1 MDKYLPDKPKGDDPM
16 PTKPRER
23 SEATTDEALT
33 SPWTAPTI
41 SDAQLSSVLDT
52 AADGIIITDQ
62 SGVILTFN
70 KACERLFGYSAA
82 EMLGQNVTAIMP
94 PHYAAAHDGYISN
107 YFNTGRR
114 RIIGIG
120 REVKGQHRDGTVI
133 PVHLSIG
140 EAKTTSGIQFIGI
153 LRDLRARNESEQR
166 LAQLQSNLVRMAR
179 VSAIDEM
186 GAALAHELNQPLTAL
201 MLYLQAVE
209 RACAKQSA
217 ENPLPAVVMGI
228 LEKAVRE
235 AERAGSI
242 IQRMRQ
248 FVEKRDPV
256 RRIVDL
262 NPLIDDAVELTLL
275 GSAPGTRIERELSPD
290 LPKLLLDP
298 VQIQQVVVNLV
309 RNGLEAVKTCER
321 QMVTVSTRCTE
332 AGVAMRVEDSG
343 PGIGPEAVAR
353 LFKPFSSSKSQ
364 GLGLGLAISR
374 SIAQN
379 HRGEL
384 TVDPG
389 GDGRGAAFTLHLP
402 LPTEDDEMVEP
413 ETDSANRTTGE

>member
-1 MDKYLPDKPKGDDPM
+1 MERADAAAKGEAPDAAAKG
-16 PTKPRER
+16 
-23 SEATTDEALT
+23 EAPAQRVV
-33 SPWTAPTI
+33 PAI
-41 SDAQLSSVLDT
+41 SDAQLLSVLDT
-52 AADGIIITDQ
+52 AADGIIIIDEH
-62 SGVILTFN
+62 GVVITYN

-82 EMLGQNVTAIMP
+82 EMIGRNVIAIMP
-94 PHYAAAHDGYISN
+94 PDMAHVHDNYINN
-107 YFNTGRR
+107 YLTTGRR
-114 RIIGIG
+114 KIIGIG
-120 REVKGQHRDGTVI
+120 REVKGRHRDGTAI
-133 PVHLSIG
+133 PVHLSVG
-140 EAKTTSGIQFIGI
+140 EAITSAGRQFIGI

-166 LAQLQSNLVRMAR
+166 LNQLQTNLVRMAR

-209 RACAKQSA
+209 RACAKHSA
-217 ENPLPAVVMGI
+217 VNPMPPGVLGI

-256 RRIVDL
+256 RRRVDL
-262 NPLIDDAVELTLL
+262 NPLIEDAIELTLL
-275 GSAPGTRIERELSPD
+275 GSPPGTRIDRALAPD
-290 LPKLLLDP
+290 LPKLLVDP

-309 RNGLEAVKTCER
+309 RNGLEAVKKCDR
-321 QMVTVSTRCTE
+321 QVVTVSTRATDNG
-332 AGVAMRVEDSG
+332 AAMVVEDSG
-343 PGIGPEAVAR
+343 PGIRADAIPE
-353 LFKPFSSSKSQ
+353 LFKPFSSSKSR

-379 HRGEL
+379 HGGEL

-389 GDGRGAAFTLHLP
+389 GGGRGASFTLHLP
-402 LPTEDDEMVEP
+402 LSEDDEQWAAEQLAP
-413 ETDSANRTTGE
+413 ND

>member
-1 MDKYLPDKPKGDDPM
+1 MSIKPMERADAAAKG
-16 PTKPRER
+16 
-23 SEATTDEALT
+23 EAPAQRVV
-33 SPWTAPTI
+33 PAI
-41 SDAQLSSVLDT
+41 SDAQLLSVLDT
-52 AADGIIITDQ
+52 AADGLIIIDEH
-62 SGVILTFN
+62 GVVITYN

-82 EMLGQNVTAIMP
+82 EMIGRNVIAIMP
-94 PHYAAAHDGYISN
+94 PDMAHVHDNYINN
-107 YFNTGRR
+107 YLTTGRR
-114 RIIGIG
+114 KIIGIG
-120 REVKGQHRDGTVI
+120 REVKGRHRDGTAI
-133 PVHLSIG
+133 PVHLSVG
-140 EAKTTSGIQFIGI
+140 EAITSAGRQFIGI

-166 LAQLQSNLVRMAR
+166 LNQLQTNLVRMAR

-209 RACAKQSA
+209 RACAKHSA
-217 ENPLPAVVMGI
+217 VNPMPPGVLGI

-256 RRIVDL
+256 RRRVDL
-262 NPLIDDAVELTLL
+262 NPLIEDAIELTLL
-275 GSAPGTRIERELSPD
+275 GSPPGTRIDRALAPD
-290 LPKLLLDP
+290 LPKVLVDP

-309 RNGLEAVKTCER
+309 RNGLEAVKTCDR
-321 QMVTVSTRCTE
+321 QVVTVSTRATDNG
-332 AGVAMRVEDSG
+332 AAMVVEDSG
-343 PGIGPEAVAR
+343 PGIRADAIQE
-353 LFKPFSSSKSQ
+353 LFKPFSSSKSR

-379 HRGEL
+379 HGGEL

-389 GDGRGAAFTLHLP
+389 GGGRGASFTLHLP
-402 LPTEDDEMVEP
+402 LSEDDEQWAAEQLAP
-413 ETDSANRTTGE
+413 ND